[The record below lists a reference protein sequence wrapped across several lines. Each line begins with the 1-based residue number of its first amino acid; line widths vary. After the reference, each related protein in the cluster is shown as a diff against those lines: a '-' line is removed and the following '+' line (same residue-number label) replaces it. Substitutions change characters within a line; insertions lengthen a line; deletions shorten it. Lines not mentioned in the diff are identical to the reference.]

1 MYKFEKINEDTYK
14 LITDEKEFTFTRTVD
29 LAKELQK
36 LDLYTTSYLV
46 DMLAERGETIENT
59 KLRIEKKVDGKI
71 IVDESNLNFLKQKAK
86 DLAFMDV
93 LDKITKKIFG
103 IDFIT
108 TLSTINVDET
118 DTNGIEN
125 FTADL
130 GTILVK
136 GMSDN
141 SPRGE
146 N

>member
-118 DTNGIEN
+118 DTKGIEN

>member
-46 DMLAERGETIENT
+46 DMLAERGETIDNT

-118 DTNGIEN
+118 DTKGIEN

>member
-14 LITDEKEFTFTRTVD
+14 LITNEKEFTFTRTVD

-46 DMLAERGETIENT
+46 DMLAERGETIDNT

-118 DTNGIEN
+118 DTKGIEN

>member
-46 DMLAERGETIENT
+46 DMLAERGETIDNT

-86 DLAFMDV
+86 DLAFMDI

-118 DTNGIEN
+118 DTKGIEN

>member
-46 DMLAERGETIENT
+46 DMLAERGETIDNT

-118 DTNGIEN
+118 DTKGIEN
-125 FTADL
+125 FTTDL

>member
-14 LITDEKEFTFTRTVD
+14 LITNEKEFIFTRTVD

-46 DMLAERGETIENT
+46 DMLAERGETIDNT

-86 DLAFMDV
+86 DLAFMDI

-118 DTNGIEN
+118 DTKGIEN
-125 FTADL
+125 FTTDL

>member
-46 DMLAERGETIENT
+46 DMLAERGETIDNT

-86 DLAFMDV
+86 DLAFMDI

-118 DTNGIEN
+118 DTKGIEN
-125 FTADL
+125 FTTDL

>member
-14 LITDEKEFTFTRTVD
+14 LITDEKEFIFTRTVD

-46 DMLAERGETIENT
+46 DMLAERGETIDNT

-118 DTNGIEN
+118 DTKGIEN